1 MSGSIIVMTDA
12 DCLSGSKMIR
22 PCYNLF
28 EHFVDVAT
36 WIKSDNETT
45 PSFLME
51 KIYQIPLDYIKPN
64 EKAIY

>member
-1 MSGSIIVMTDA
+1 
-12 DCLSGSKMIR
+12 MIR

-36 WIKSDNETT
+36 RVKTSNETT

-51 KIYQIPLDYIKPN
+51 SMYKLPNDYSKPGEEPIYRTL
-64 EKAIY
+64 

>member
-1 MSGSIIVMTDA
+1 MPTFGILDGLKDRANSGVIIIMTDV
-12 DCLSGSKMIR
+12 DCLSGQKLIR

-36 WIKSDNETT
+36 RIRFKNETT

-51 KIYQIPLDYIKPN
+51 
-64 EKAIY
+64 

>member
-1 MSGSIIVMTDA
+1 MTDA
-12 DCLSGSKMIR
+12 DCLSGQRMIR

-36 WIKSDNETT
+36 RVKTSNETT

-51 KIYQIPLDYIKPN
+51 SMYKLPNDYSKPGEEPIYRTL
-64 EKAIY
+64 